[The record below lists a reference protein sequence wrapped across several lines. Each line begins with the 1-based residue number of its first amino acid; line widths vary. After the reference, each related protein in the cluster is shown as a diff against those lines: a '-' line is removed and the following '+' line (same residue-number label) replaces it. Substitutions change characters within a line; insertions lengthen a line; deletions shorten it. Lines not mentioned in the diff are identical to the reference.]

1 MPLAV
6 DTADELLITDGLR
19 TRLRRLP
26 RLLLPTLVSESENTT
41 LLGVRTELLSSVEGT
56 MGTGDNAGN
65 EGGGAEVI
73 TLSVSGIVDMRSKDD
88 HEPLGRR
95 KDVSKEVSGS
105 CSNAALVALGEGA
118 SRLDSYETLVSV
130 AQRRGLRGIGNEP
143 GELLG
148 GRVVTG
154 REGVKL
160 DSEETVERL
169 IVEIAVVGSWSD
181 SAELKLGLG
190 LKLKLLLVLVLV
202 GMGIGIGIGLG
213 LGLGLR
219 LRVVLALRL
228 GLRLALALRLRLGLA
243 LALWRLLVALKVG
256 KSDGPLGG
264 NDSKLELP
272 SDQ

>member
-1 MPLAV
+1 
-6 DTADELLITDGLR
+6 
-19 TRLRRLP
+19 
-26 RLLLPTLVSESENTT
+26 
-41 LLGVRTELLSSVEGT
+41 

-65 EGGGAEVI
+65 VGGGAEVI
-73 TLSVSGIVDMRSKDD
+73 TLGVSGIVDMRSNED

-130 AQRRGLRGIGNEP
+130 AQRRGLRGSGNEP

-160 DSEETVERL
+160 DSEETVERVM
-169 IVEIAVVGSWSD
+169 VEIAVVGSWRD
-181 SAELKLGLG
+181 PAELKLGLG
-190 LKLKLLLVLVLV
+190 LGLRLKLLLVLVLV
-202 GMGIGIGIGLG
+202 GMGMGI
-213 LGLGLR
+213 GLGLR
-219 LRVVLALRL
+219 LRLRLVLALRL
-228 GLRLALALRLRLGLA
+228 GLRLALALRLRLGLG
-243 LALWRLLVALKVG
+243 LGLCRLLVTLGVD

-264 NDSKLELP
+264 NDSRLELP